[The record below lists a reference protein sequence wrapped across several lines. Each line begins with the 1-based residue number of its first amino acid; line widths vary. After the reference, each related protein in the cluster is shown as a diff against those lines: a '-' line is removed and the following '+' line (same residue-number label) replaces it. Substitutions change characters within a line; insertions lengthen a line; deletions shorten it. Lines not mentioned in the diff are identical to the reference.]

1 MKKSHI
7 IIYIVCALV
16 AVALL
21 LGGIMLSCSKSVSS
35 EDETAP
41 EPIDT
46 IPMMVAQIQEC
57 SRLHTAE
64 VVVHKIITHSDEM
77 KLSGKILG
85 KDVSIDVP
93 AGKRKVAIPMYAT
106 LKASI
111 DLTKVKE
118 EDFIRHGNKIE
129 IVLPHPVTTITETHI
144 DHDGVRQYVALTR
157 RNFSDEELQNYEKQ
171 GRDAIERDI
180 PSLGI
185 EAMARESAAR
195 QLIPIVQMMG
205 FKESDITITFRE
217 NGKDNTIFRKTE

>member
-7 IIYIVCALV
+7 IYIIGVCAIL
-16 AVALL
+16 ALL
-21 LGGIMLSCSKSVSS
+21 IGGFIFGFCSRNNEAKIK
-35 EDETAP
+35 
-41 EPIDT
+41 EPVAIDT
-46 IPMMVAQIQEC
+46 IPLMVAQIQEC

-118 EDFIRHGNKIE
+118 EDFIRHGDKIE